1 MACSSSLYAAHGV
14 LRRGKA
20 CLANARQLVAALG
33 QASSLHTLAENS
45 CPPFAQTQAKVGS
58 PLGQDRLNL
67 VGFSSLAAPAGAG
80 DLRGFGSRTVLGR
93 RGLSTSSTSA
103 VESEEAAPGTVI
115 EGDEPNIK
123 YDKVQN
129 EVSFRGLAPA
139 SARRRDRRPTD
150 LRFSLFSNEPERDE
164 DREPDSPALSD
175 RSG

>member
-33 QASSLHTLAENS
+33 QASSLHTLAEIS

-123 YDKVQN
+123 YYKVQN

-139 SARRRDRRPTD
+139 SARRRDRRLTD
-150 LRFSLFSNEPERDE
+150 
-164 DREPDSPALSD
+164 
-175 RSG
+175 